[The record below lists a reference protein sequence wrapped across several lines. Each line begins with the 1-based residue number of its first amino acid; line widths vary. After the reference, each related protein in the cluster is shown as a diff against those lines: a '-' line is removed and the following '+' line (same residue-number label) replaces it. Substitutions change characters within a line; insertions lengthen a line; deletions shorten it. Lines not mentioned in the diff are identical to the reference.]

1 MFRKNYIVVI
11 TVICG
16 IALLGLVFIQF
27 YWINAAIE
35 QGKNELKGKINN
47 TLFDI
52 VQEVGKYE
60 ARMNVKSKDPN
71 KLLNKLNQG
80 MNTAVTYDSLTGT
93 FYYSSQGASFSAPDQ
108 IMQELMQEMLSNGKP
123 ISLLERLPMVTLD
136 SIIDRVLTN
145 KGIKSKYKFGVFTEH
160 ADIVYG
166 NTDDTEMLL
175 NSSYQIDLFP
185 ADFFS
190 SRFIL
195 VLEIPDERSIVIRS
209 MWMMLGISAF
219 FVLIIIF
226 AFYYTIATIVKQ
238 KKLSI
243 IKNDFINNMTHELK
257 TPISTISLA
266 CEALSDKDI
275 GNSDT
280 TRIRFVSMI
289 SDENK
294 RLGTLVENV
303 LQSAVIE
310 RGDLKLKKENLD
322 IHEIITSAVQNI
334 NIQVQKRNGVIH
346 QDTKAKNT
354 KVFGDKVH
362 ITNVIYNLLDN
373 ANKYTAGTPIIQI
386 VTTDLVGGVMIKI
399 KDNGIGIAKDHQ
411 DKVFEKLFR
420 VPTGD
425 RHDVKGFGL
434 GLSYVKSIV
443 ENHDGEISLTS
454 AIGKGS
460 SFNIYLPTIK
470 IEENE

>member
-1 MFRKNYIVVI
+1 MFQKNYIVII
-11 TVICG
+11 TIICG

-35 QGKNELKGKINN
+35 QGQNELKGKINN
-47 TLFDI
+47 TLYDI
-52 VQEVGKYE
+52 IDEVEKYE
-60 ARMNVKSKDPN
+60 ARKDVKSTDPHQI
-71 KLLNKLNQG
+71 LNKINQG
-80 MNTAVTYDSLTGT
+80 INSSVIYDSLTGT
-93 FYYSSQGASFSAPDQ
+93 YYYSSQTPNYGAPNQ
-108 IMQELMQEMLSNGKP
+108 IMHDIFQEMLNNGKP
-123 ISLLERLPMVTLD
+123 ISLTERMPKATLD
-136 SIIDRVLTN
+136 SIIDKVLDN
-145 KGIKSKYKFGVFTEH
+145 NGIQSKFMFGVFTEH
-160 ADIVYG
+160 ADLIYG
-166 NTDDTEMLL
+166 NTDDVDLLL
-175 NSSYQIDLFP
+175 NSTYQIDLFP
-185 ADFFS
+185 GDFFA

-195 VLEIPDERSIVIRS
+195 VLEIPDERSIVIKS
-209 MWMMLGISAF
+209 MWMMLGVSAF

-280 TRIRFVSMI
+280 TRLRFVSMI

-303 LQSAVIE
+303 LQSAVLE
-310 RGDLKLKKENLD
+310 RGELKLKKENLD
-322 IHEIITSAVQNI
+322 IHEIITNAVQNI

-346 QDTKAKNT
+346 QETKAKNT
-354 KVFGDKVH
+354 NVFGDKVH

-373 ANKYTAGTPIIQI
+373 ANKYTANTPFIRIE
-386 VTTDLVGGVMIKI
+386 TTDLVGGVMIKI
-399 KDNGIGIAKDHQ
+399 KDNGIGISKEHQ
-411 DKVFEKLFR
+411 TKVFEKLFR

-434 GLSYVKSIV
+434 GLSYVKSII
-443 ENHDGEISLTS
+443 ENHGGEISLDS
-454 AIGKGS
+454 SLGKGS

>member
-1 MFRKNYIVVI
+1 
-11 TVICG
+11 
-16 IALLGLVFIQF
+16 LVFIQF

-47 TLFDI
+47 TLLDI

-80 MNTAVTYDSLTGT
+80 MNAAVTYDSLTGT
-93 FYYSSQGASFSAPDQ
+93 FYYSSQGANYSAPDQ

-123 ISLLERLPMVTLD
+123 ISLLERLPMVKLD
-136 SIIDRVLTN
+136 SIIDRVLAN

-160 ADIVYG
+160 ADMVYG
-166 NTDDTEMLL
+166 NTRNEEMLL

-185 ADFFS
+185 TDFFS

-310 RGDLKLKKENLD
+310 MR
-322 IHEIITSAVQNI
+322 
-334 NIQVQKRNGVIH
+334 
-346 QDTKAKNT
+346 
-354 KVFGDKVH
+354 
-362 ITNVIYNLLDN
+362 
-373 ANKYTAGTPIIQI
+373 
-386 VTTDLVGGVMIKI
+386 
-399 KDNGIGIAKDHQ
+399 
-411 DKVFEKLFR
+411 
-420 VPTGD
+420 
-425 RHDVKGFGL
+425 
-434 GLSYVKSIV
+434 
-443 ENHDGEISLTS
+443 
-454 AIGKGS
+454 
-460 SFNIYLPTIK
+460 
-470 IEENE
+470 